1 MTPST
6 LRPRWTDIFIKR
18 PVVAVVLCVALLLIG
33 IRSAINLPVISFPVI
48 ESSSIAI
55 VTAYP
60 GASAETVQGFVTEPI
75 ERVASS
81 VPGLDY
87 VESLTTAGTSTV
99 TLWLRLNQDTTKV
112 LAELSTRLSQI
123 RFELPEG
130 TEDPSIEISR
140 ADTPYASFY
149 LGVLIPPTRTYA
161 EVSDIIQRDIL
172 PRLSALPNV
181 QRAMNYGL
189 PQAMRIWLDPWR
201 MAALSVDADDIYR
214 TLQRNNVIGTFGQAE
229 SSSQR
234 INLQT
239 NSEAKTPEDFAN
251 MLIRREGDTEVRLGD
266 VATVERGTME
276 VSRMARYNQDQVV
289 FIPVYP
295 EPGTSEILVGNL
307 VYEAVAQINETLP
320 PDLELTIPFD
330 NSRYMRDAVKEIFLT
345 LGETVFLVGLV
356 VFALMGSVRSA
367 TVPLLT
373 IPISILGAMAAMS
386 LMGFSLNLLTILAI
400 VLSVGLVVD
409 DAIVVVENVARN
421 LREGLSRREA
431 ALASSRRLLSPI
443 VAMTITLSVVYAPIG
458 FVSGLSGVLFRE
470 FAFTLAVA
478 VLISGFVA
486 MTLSPIMSAWVCPD
500 RGHETRM
507 SRWVNGRFEL
517 IASRYGALID
527 FSLRWRGQLITAG
540 LFFTILI
547 TPLYLFSLKEL
558 APIEDQ
564 SAINLVVDSA
574 PESSIGETLQGF
586 SDAVEVLIERPETT
600 YIWQALGPSGG
611 YGGHEFVPPGERELS
626 THLMLPMIRNDLA
639 QVPSVRAF
647 PATTPALPTA
657 GQFDV
662 EVVVTAS
669 DSAEEMRPYA
679 QAMVDAA
686 RSSGLFLYFE
696 TSLRMDLLS
705 VEYRLEKDRLADLGM
720 TLNDLTSQM
729 GLFVSE
735 GYVTRYDERG
745 RAYRVIPML
754 ERDLKASPE
763 TLLDTPVTLPSGER
777 VPFGTFATLERNTEP
792 RALTRFQQKGSFK
805 LFGGVI
811 PGYTKEQ
818 ALTYVEELAATT
830 LPPGYRLDYTG
841 ESREIRREGNTM
853 VGVLGASLVMV
864 FLVLA
869 LQFNSFRDPLII
881 LLGSAPLALFAAMV
895 ITFTGFTTI
904 NIYSQVGLITLV
916 GLISKNAILI
926 VEFANQAQM
935 EGLTKLE
942 AIRAGSM
949 NRLRPVLMTTGAT
962 VFGHF
967 PLVLVEGA
975 GAEARNS
982 IGFILVIGMMIGTLF
997 TLVLLPAIYALLA
1010 SDHPRET
1017 AGSEGDAVPE
1027 GADAGSQPGRMSD
1040 LTVST

>member
-1 MTPST
+1 M
-6 LRPRWTDIFIKR
+6 
-18 PVVAVVLCVALLLIG
+18 
-33 IRSAINLPVISFPVI
+33 
-48 ESSSIAI
+48 
-55 VTAYP
+55 
-60 GASAETVQGFVTEPI
+60 
-75 ERVASS
+75 
-81 VPGLDY
+81 PGLDY
-87 VESLTTAGTSTV
+87 VESVTTAGTSTV

-201 MAALSVDADDIYR
+201 MAALSVDANDIYR

-229 SSSQR
+229 SGSQR

-251 MLIRREGDTEVRLGD
+251 MLIRREGGTEVRLGD

-356 VFALMGSVRSA
+356 VIALMGSVRSA
-367 TVPLLT
+367 AVPLLT

-386 LMGFSLNLLTILAI
+386 LMGFSLNLLTILAV

-409 DAIVVVENVARN
+409 DAIVVVENVARH
-421 LREGLSRREA
+421 LREGMSRREA

-443 VAMTITLSVVYAPIG
+443 IAMTITLGVVYAPIG

-507 SRWVNGRFEL
+507 SRWVNDRFEL
-517 IASRYGALID
+517 IANRYGALID
-527 FSLRWRGQLITAG
+527 FSLRWRWQLISAG
-540 LFFTILI
+540 LFFTLLI

-586 SDAVEVLIERPETT
+586 SDAVEVLMERPETT

-669 DSAEEMRPYA
+669 DSAEDMRPYA

-686 RSSGLFLYFE
+686 RSAGLFLYFE

-705 VEYRLEKDRLADLGM
+705 VEYRLDKDRLADLGM

-935 EGLTKLE
+935 EGRTKLE
-942 AIRAGSM
+942 AIKAGSM

-1017 AGSEGDAVPE
+1017 AGSVDDAASG
-1027 GADAGSQPGRMSD
+1027 GATDGSQSGRISD

>member
-1 MTPST
+1 MNTAAI
-6 LRPRWTDIFIKR
+6 RPRWTDIFIRR
-18 PVVAVVLCVALLLIG
+18 PVVAVVLCVTLLLVG
-33 IRSAINLPVISFPVI
+33 IRSAVTLPVISFPVI

-60 GASAETVQGFVTEPI
+60 GASADTVQGFVTEPI

-87 VESLTTAGTSTV
+87 VESVTTAGVSTV

-130 TEDPSIEISR
+130 TEDPAIEISR

-161 EVSDIIQRDIL
+161 EVSDIIQREIL
-172 PRLSALPNV
+172 PRLSAIPNV
-181 QRAMNYGL
+181 QRAVNYGL
-189 PQAMRIWLDPWR
+189 PQAMRIWLNPWR
-201 MAALSVDADDIYR
+201 MAALDVDANDIYH

-229 SSSQR
+229 SLSQR

-239 NSEAKTPEDFAN
+239 NSEARSPEDFAN
-251 MLIRREGDTEVRLGD
+251 MLVRRETGAEVRLGD
-266 VATVERGTME
+266 VANVEVGTME
-276 VSRMARYNQDQVV
+276 VSRLSRYNQDQVV

-295 EPGTSEILVGNL
+295 EPGTSEILVGDRI
-307 VYEAVAQINETLP
+307 YETVAEINETLP

-330 NSRYMRDAVKEIFLT
+330 NSRYMREAVTEIFLT
-345 LGETVFLVGLV
+345 LGETVLLVGLV
-356 VFALMGSVRSA
+356 VIALMGSFRSA
-367 TVPLLT
+367 LVPLLT
-373 IPISILGAMAAMS
+373 IPISILGAAAAMS

-421 LREGLSRREA
+421 LREGMSRREA

-443 VAMTITLSVVYAPIG
+443 IAMTITLAVVYAPIG

-478 VLISGFVA
+478 VLISGLVA
-486 MTLSPIMSAWVCPD
+486 MTLSPLMSAYVCPD
-500 RGHETRM
+500 QGHETRM
-507 SRWVNGRFEL
+507 SLWVNRRFEL
-517 IASRYGALID
+517 IAKRYGALID
-527 FSLRWRGQLITAG
+527 FSLRWRWQLVIGGA
-540 LFFTILI
+540 FFTFLI
-547 TPLYLFSLKEL
+547 IPLYLFSLKEL

-564 SAINLVVDSA
+564 SAINLVVDAA
-574 PESSIGETLQGF
+574 PESSIDETLEGF
-586 SDAVEVLIERPETT
+586 TDAVGVLLERPETT
-600 YIWQALGPSGG
+600 YIWQAMGPSGG
-611 YGGHEFVPPGERELS
+611 YGGHEFVPPDEREMS
-626 THLMLPMIRNDLA
+626 THLMLPEIRNDLA
-639 QVPSVRAF
+639 KVPSVRAF

-657 GQFDV
+657 GQFDL
-662 EVVVTAS
+662 EVVVTSS
-669 DSAEEMRPYA
+669 DSADEMRGFALEMVDKA
-679 QAMVDAA
+679 QA
-686 RSSGLFLYFE
+686 SGLFLYFD
-696 TSLRMDLLS
+696 TSLRLDLLS
-705 VEYRLEKDRLADLGM
+705 VEYRLDKDKLADLGM
-720 TLNDLTSQM
+720 SLNDLTSQM
-729 GLFVSE
+729 SLFVSE

-754 ERDLKASPE
+754 ERELKASPE
-763 TLLDTPVTLPSGER
+763 ALLDTPITLPSGDR
-777 VPFGTFATLERNTEP
+777 VPFGAFATLERNTEP

-818 ALTYVEELAATT
+818 ALSAVEKIAAET
-830 LPPGYRLDYTG
+830 LPPGYILDYTG
-841 ESREIRREGNTM
+841 ESREIRREGSTM
-853 VGVLGASLVMV
+853 VNVLGASLVMV

-869 LQFNSFRDPLII
+869 LQFDSFRDPLII

-926 VEFANQAQM
+926 VEFANQAQL
-935 EGLTKLE
+935 EGMNKLD

-982 IGFILVIGMMIGTLF
+982 IGFILVIGMLIGTLF

-1010 SDHPRET
+1010 SDHPAEAEPGIQSET
-1017 AGSEGDAVPE
+1017 
-1027 GADAGSQPGRMSD
+1027 SD
-1040 LTVST
+1040 KALPAST

>member
-1 MTPST
+1 MTPPT

-87 VESLTTAGTSTV
+87 VESVTTAGTSTV

-229 SSSQR
+229 SGSQR

-356 VFALMGSVRSA
+356 VIALMGSVRSA
-367 TVPLLT
+367 AVPLLT

-386 LMGFSLNLLTILAI
+386 LMGFSLNLLTILAV

-443 VAMTITLSVVYAPIG
+443 IAMTITLGVVYAPIG

-507 SRWVNGRFEL
+507 SRWVNDRFEL
-517 IASRYGALID
+517 IANRYGALID
-527 FSLRWRGQLITAG
+527 FSLRWRWQLITAG
-540 LFFTILI
+540 LFFTLLI

-574 PESSIGETLQGF
+574 PESSIGETLHGF
-586 SDAVEVLIERPETT
+586 SDAVEVLMDRPETT

-669 DSAEEMRPYA
+669 DSAEDMRPYA

-686 RSSGLFLYFE
+686 RSAGLFLYFE

-705 VEYRLEKDRLADLGM
+705 VEYRLDKDRLADLGM

-745 RAYRVIPML
+745 RAYRVIPMV

-777 VPFGTFATLERNTEP
+777 VPFGTFATLERKTEP

-935 EGLTKLE
+935 EGRTKLE
-942 AIRAGSM
+942 AIKAGSM

-1017 AGSEGDAVPE
+1017 AGSEDDASS
-1027 GADAGSQPGRMSD
+1027 GSASEPSQSGRMSD

>member
-1 MTPST
+1 M
-6 LRPRWTDIFIKR
+6 
-18 PVVAVVLCVALLLIG
+18 VLCVALLLIG

-87 VESLTTAGTSTV
+87 VESVTTAGTSTV

-112 LAELSTRLSQI
+112 LSELSTRLSQI

-201 MAALSVDADDIYR
+201 MAALSVDANDIYQ

-229 SSSQR
+229 SRSRR

-239 NSEAKTPEDFAN
+239 NSEAKNPEDFAN
-251 MLIRREGDTEVRLGD
+251 MLIRREGGTEVRLGD

-356 VFALMGSVRSA
+356 VIALMGSVRSA
-367 TVPLLT
+367 AVPLLT

-386 LMGFSLNLLTILAI
+386 LMGFSLNLLTILAV

-409 DAIVVVENVARN
+409 DAIVVVENVARH
-421 LREGLSRREA
+421 LREGMSRREA

-443 VAMTITLSVVYAPIG
+443 IAMTITLGVVYAPIG

-507 SRWVNGRFEL
+507 SRWVNDRFEL
-517 IASRYGALID
+517 IANRYGALID
-527 FSLRWRGQLITAG
+527 FSLRWRWQLITAG
-540 LFFTILI
+540 LFFTLLI

-574 PESSIGETLQGF
+574 PESSIAETLQGF
-586 SDAVEVLIERPETT
+586 SDAVEVLMERPETT

-639 QVPSVRAF
+639 RVPSVRAF

-669 DSAEEMRPYA
+669 DSAEDMRPYA

-686 RSSGLFLYFE
+686 RSAGLFLYFE

-705 VEYRLEKDRLADLGM
+705 VEYRLDKDRLADLGM
-720 TLNDLTSQM
+720 TLTDLTSQI

-745 RAYRVIPML
+745 RAYRVIPMI

-818 ALTYVEELAATT
+818 ALTYVEELAATA

-853 VGVLGASLVMV
+853 LGVLGASLVMV

-926 VEFANQAQM
+926 VEFANQAQV

-942 AIRAGSM
+942 AIRTGSM

-1017 AGSEGDAVPE
+1017 AGSEDDASS
-1027 GADAGSQPGRMSD
+1027 GSASEPSQSGRMSD
-1040 LTVST
+1040 STVST

>member
-1 MTPST
+1 MTPPT

-87 VESLTTAGTSTV
+87 VESVTTAGTSTV

-201 MAALSVDADDIYR
+201 MAALSVDADDIHR

-229 SSSQR
+229 SGSQR

-251 MLIRREGDTEVRLGD
+251 MLIRREGGTEVRLGD

-356 VFALMGSVRSA
+356 VIALMGSVRSA
-367 TVPLLT
+367 VVPLLT

-386 LMGFSLNLLTILAI
+386 LMGFSLNLLTILAV

-443 VAMTITLSVVYAPIG
+443 IAMTITLGVVYAPIG

-507 SRWVNGRFEL
+507 SRWVNDRFEL
-517 IASRYGALID
+517 IANRYGALID
-527 FSLRWRGQLITAG
+527 FSLRWRWQLITAG
-540 LFFTILI
+540 LFFTLLI

-586 SDAVEVLIERPETT
+586 SDAVEVLMERPETT

-669 DSAEEMRPYA
+669 DSAEDMRPYA

-686 RSSGLFLYFE
+686 RSAGLFLYFE

-705 VEYRLEKDRLADLGM
+705 VEYRLDKDRLADLGM
-720 TLNDLTSQM
+720 TLTDLTSQM

-745 RAYRVIPML
+745 RAYRVIPMV

-864 FLVLA
+864 LLVLA

-935 EGLTKLE
+935 EGRTKLE
-942 AIRAGSM
+942 AIKAGSM

-982 IGFILVIGMMIGTLF
+982 IGFILVIGMLIGTLF
-997 TLVLLPAIYALLA
+997 TLALLPAIYALLA

-1017 AGSEGDAVPE
+1017 AGSEDDTASE
-1027 GADAGSQPGRMSD
+1027 GATDGSQSGRISD

>member
-1 MTPST
+1 VTPST

-87 VESLTTAGTSTV
+87 VESVTTAGTSTV

-201 MAALSVDADDIYR
+201 MTALSVDANDIYR

-229 SSSQR
+229 SGSQR

-251 MLIRREGDTEVRLGD
+251 MLIRREGGTEVRLGD

-356 VFALMGSVRSA
+356 VIALMGSVRSA
-367 TVPLLT
+367 AVPLLT

-386 LMGFSLNLLTILAI
+386 LMGFSLNLLTILAV

-421 LREGLSRREA
+421 LREGMSRREA

-443 VAMTITLSVVYAPIG
+443 IAMTITLGVVYAPIG

-507 SRWVNGRFEL
+507 SRWVNDRFEL
-517 IASRYGALID
+517 IANRYGALID
-527 FSLRWRGQLITAG
+527 FSLRWRWQLITAG
-540 LFFTILI
+540 LFFTLLI

-586 SDAVEVLIERPETT
+586 SDAVEVLMERPETT

-669 DSAEEMRPYA
+669 DSAEDMRPYA

-686 RSSGLFLYFE
+686 RSAGLFLYFE

-705 VEYRLEKDRLADLGM
+705 VEYRLDKDRLADLGM
-720 TLNDLTSQM
+720 TLTDLTSQM

-935 EGLTKLE
+935 EGRTKLE
-942 AIRAGSM
+942 AIKAGSM

-1017 AGSEGDAVPE
+1017 AGSEGDTASE
-1027 GADAGSQPGRMSD
+1027 GATDGSQSGRMSD

>member
-1 MTPST
+1 MKASAN
-6 LRPRWTDIFIKR
+6 RPRWTDIFIQR
-18 PVVAVVLCVALLLIG
+18 PVVAIVFCVALLLIG

-87 VESLTTAGTSTV
+87 VESVTTAGVSTV
-99 TLWLRLNQDTTKV
+99 TLWLKLNQDTTKV
-112 LAELSTRLSQI
+112 LAKLSTRLSQI

-161 EVSDIIQRDIL
+161 EVSDIIQREIL

-181 QRAMNYGL
+181 QRAVNYGL
-189 PQAMRIWLDPWR
+189 PQAMRIWLNPWR
-201 MAALSVDADDIYR
+201 MAALSVDADDIYS

-229 SSSQR
+229 SASQR

-239 NSEAKTPEDFAN
+239 NSEARSPEDFAN
-251 MLIRREGDTEVRLGD
+251 MLIRREGGAEIRLGD
-266 VATVERGTME
+266 VAEVEVGTME
-276 VSRMARYNQDQVV
+276 ISRMARYNQDRVV

-295 EPGTSEILVGNL
+295 EPGTSEILVGDL
-307 VYEAVAQINETLP
+307 MYEAVNEINETLP

-330 NSRYMRDAVKEIFLT
+330 NSRYMREAVTEIFLT

-356 VFALMGSVRSA
+356 VIALMGSVRSA
-367 TVPLLT
+367 IVPLLT
-373 IPISILGAMAAMS
+373 IPISILGAAAAMS

-421 LREGLSRREA
+421 LREGMSRPAA

-443 VAMTITLSVVYAPIG
+443 IAMTITLAAVYAPIG
-458 FVSGLSGVLFRE
+458 FLSGLSGVLFRE

-478 VLISGFVA
+478 VLISGLVA
-486 MTLSPIMSAWVCPD
+486 MTLSPLMSAYVCPD
-500 RGHETRM
+500 KGHETRI
-507 SRWVNGRFEL
+507 SRWVNKRFEL
-517 IASRYGALID
+517 IANRYGALID
-527 FSLRWRGQLITAG
+527 FSLHWRWQLVSGG
-540 LFFTILI
+540 LFFTLLI
-547 TPLYLFSLKEL
+547 TPLYFFSLKEL
-558 APIEDQ
+558 APVEDQ
-564 SAINLVVDSA
+564 SAINLVVEAA
-574 PESSIGETLQGF
+574 PESSIYETLDGF
-586 SDAVEVLIERPETT
+586 VDAVDVLLERPETT
-600 YIWQALGPSGG
+600 YIWQAMGPSGG

-626 THLMLPMIRNDLA
+626 THLMLPSIRNDLSR
-639 QVPSVRAF
+639 VPSVRAF

-662 EVVVTAS
+662 EVVVTS
-669 DSAEEMRPYA
+669 SESAGDMRPYA
-679 QAMVDAA
+679 QAMVDKAQ
-686 RSSGLFLYFE
+686 SSGLFLYFD
-696 TSLRMDLLS
+696 TSLRLDLLS
-705 VEYRLEKDRLADLGM
+705 VEYLLDKNRLSDLGM
-720 TLNDLTSQM
+720 TLSDLTSQM
-729 GLFVSE
+729 GLYVSE

-754 ERDLKASPE
+754 ERELKDSPE
-763 TLLDTPVTLPSGER
+763 TLLDTPISLPSGEQ
-777 VPFGTFATLERNTEP
+777 VPFGTFASLERSTAP

-818 ALTYVEELAATT
+818 ALTRVEEIAVET
-830 LPPGYRLDYTG
+830 LPPGYILDYTG

-853 VGVLGASLVMV
+853 IGVLGASLVMV

-869 LQFNSFRDPLII
+869 LQFDSFRDPLII

-935 EGLTKLE
+935 EGLNKLE
-942 AIRAGSM
+942 AIKAGSM

-982 IGFILVIGMMIGTLF
+982 IGFILVIGMLVGTLF
-997 TLVLLPAIYALLA
+997 TLVLLPALYALLA
-1010 SDHPRET
+1010 SDHPSEDRPTGDIPLQET
-1017 AGSEGDAVPE
+1017 QEPAAV
-1027 GADAGSQPGRMSD
+1027 
-1040 LTVST
+1040 

>member
-1 MTPST
+1 MTALT

-33 IRSAINLPVISFPVI
+33 IRSAINLPVISFPII

-87 VESLTTAGTSTV
+87 VESVTTAGISTV

-161 EVSDIIQRDIL
+161 EVTDIIQREIL

-181 QRAMNYGL
+181 QRAVNYGL

-201 MAALSVDADDIYR
+201 MAALSVDADDIYS

-251 MLIRREGDTEVRLGD
+251 MLIRREGNTEIRLGD

-276 VSRMARYNQDQVV
+276 VSRMARYNQNQVV
-289 FIPVYP
+289 FIPIYP
-295 EPGTSEILVGNL
+295 EPGTSEILVGDL
-307 VYEAVAQINETLP
+307 VYEAVEQINETLP
-320 PDLELTIPFD
+320 PDLELSIPFD
-330 NSRYMRDAVKEIFLT
+330 NSRYMREAVKEIFLT

-356 VFALMGSVRSA
+356 VVALMGSVRSA
-367 TVPLLT
+367 IVPLLT

-386 LMGFSLNLLTILAI
+386 LMGFSLNLLTILAV

-409 DAIVVVENVARN
+409 DAIVVVENVARH
-421 LREGLSRREA
+421 LRAGMSRRDA

-443 VAMTITLSVVYAPIG
+443 IAMTITLGVVYAPIG

-478 VLISGFVA
+478 VLISGLVA

-500 RGHETRM
+500 SGHETRM
-507 SRWVNGRFEL
+507 SRWVNSRFEQ
-517 IASRYGALID
+517 IAKRYGALID
-527 FSLRWRGQLITAG
+527 FSLRWRWQLITAG
-540 LFFTILI
+540 IFFTLLI

-574 PESSIGETLQGF
+574 PESSVEETLQGF
-586 SDAVEVLIERPETT
+586 TDAVDVLMERPETT
-600 YIWQALGPSGG
+600 YIWQAFGPSGG
-611 YGGHEFVPPGERELS
+611 YGGHEFVPPDERELS

-662 EVVVTAS
+662 EVVVTSS
-669 DSAEEMRPYA
+669 DSADDMRPYA
-679 QAMVDAA
+679 QAMVDKA
-686 RSSGLFLYFE
+686 RTAGLFLYFE
-696 TSLRMDLLS
+696 TSLRIDLLS
-705 VEYRLEKDRLADLGM
+705 VEYRLDKDRLADLGM

-763 TLLDTPVTLPSGER
+763 VLLDTPITLPTGEQ
-777 VPFGTFATLERNTEP
+777 VPFGTFAVLERNTEP

-818 ALTYVEELAATT
+818 ALSYVEELAAET

-935 EGLTKLE
+935 EGLSKLE
-942 AIRAGSM
+942 AIKAGSM

-1010 SDHPRET
+1010 SDHQSAEPDT
-1017 AGSEGDAVPE
+1017 GSLPAEDPTQPVP
-1027 GADAGSQPGRMSD
+1027 A
-1040 LTVST
+1040 

>member
-1 MTPST
+1 MTSPQN
-6 LRPRWTDIFIKR
+6 RPRWTDIFIER
-18 PVVAVVLCVALLLIG
+18 PVVAAVFCIALLLVG
-33 IRSAINLPVISFPVI
+33 IRSAITLPVISFPVI

-55 VTAYP
+55 STAYP
-60 GASAETVQGFVTEPI
+60 GASAEAVQGFVTEPI

-87 VESLTTAGTSTV
+87 VESVTTAGVSTV

-149 LGVLIPPTRTYA
+149 LGVQIPPTRTYA
-161 EVSDIIQRDIL
+161 EVSDIIQRAIL

-181 QRAMNYGL
+181 QRAVNYGL

-201 MAALSVDADDIYR
+201 MAALGVDTNDIQL
-214 TLQRNNVIGTFGQAE
+214 TLRRNNVIGTFGQAE
-229 SSSQR
+229 SGSQR

-239 NSEAKTPEDFAN
+239 DSEAKSPEDFAN
-251 MLIRREGDTEVRLGD
+251 MLIREERGMEVRLGD
-266 VATVERGTME
+266 IATVEVGTME
-276 VSRMARYNQDQVV
+276 VSRMARSDQDRVV

-295 EPGTSEILVGNL
+295 EPGTSEIAVGDL
-307 VYEAVAQINETLP
+307 LYEAVDDLNRTLP
-320 PDLELTIPFD
+320 PDLQLTIPFD
-330 NSRYMRDAVKEIFLT
+330 NSRYMRDAVSEIFLT
-345 LGETVFLVGLV
+345 LGETVLLVGLV
-356 VFALMGSVRSA
+356 VVALMGSVRSA
-367 TVPLLT
+367 FVPLLT
-373 IPISILGAMAAMS
+373 IPISILGTAAAMS
-386 LMGFSLNLLTILAI
+386 AMGFSLNLLTILAV

-421 LREGLSRREA
+421 LREGMSRRDA

-443 VAMTITLSVVYAPIG
+443 IAMTITLGVVYAPIG

-486 MTLSPIMSAWVCPD
+486 LTLSPIMSAWVCPD
-500 RGHETRM
+500 RGHETRIT
-507 SRWVNGRFEL
+507 RWVNRWFET
-517 IASRYGALID
+517 ISTRYGKLID
-527 FSLRWRGQLITAG
+527 FSLRWRAQLIAAG
-540 LFFTILI
+540 IFFTLLI
-547 TPLYLFSLKEL
+547 VPLYLFSLKEL
-558 APIEDQ
+558 APVEDQ
-564 SAINLVVDSA
+564 SAINLVVDAA
-574 PESSIGETLQGF
+574 PESSIEETLQGF
-586 SDAVEVLIERPETT
+586 SEALDVLLERPETT
-600 YIWQALGPSGG
+600 YIWQTFGPSGG
-611 YGGHEFVPPGERELS
+611 YGGHEFVPPDERALT
-626 THLMLPMIRNDLA
+626 THTLLPTIGAKLA
-639 QVPSVRAF
+639 TVPSVRAF
-647 PATTPALPTA
+647 PAMTPALPTA

-662 EVVVTAS
+662 EVVITSS
-669 DSAEEMRPYA
+669 DSTLKMRPYA
-679 QAMVDAA
+679 LDMVKQAQA
-686 RSSGLFLYFE
+686 SGLFLYVD
-696 TSLRMDLLS
+696 TSLRLDLLS
-705 VEYRLEKDRLADLGM
+705 VEYRLDKDRLADLGM
-720 TLNDLTSQM
+720 SLNDVTSQM
-729 GLFVSE
+729 SLFVSE

-754 ERDLKASPE
+754 KRNLKRSPE
-763 TLLDTPVTLPSGER
+763 TLLDTPITLPSGDQ
-777 VPFGTFATLERNTEP
+777 VPFGAFATLERNTTA

-818 ALTYVEELAATT
+818 ALSEIERIALDT
-830 LPPGYRLDYTG
+830 LPPGYVLDYTG

-869 LQFNSFRDPLII
+869 LQFDSFRDPLII

-926 VEFANQAQM
+926 VDFANQAQID
-935 EGLTKLE
+935 GLSKVA
-942 AIRAGSM
+942 AIKAASM
-949 NRLRPVLMTTGAT
+949 SRLRPVLMTTGAT

-967 PLVLVEGA
+967 PLVLVTGA

-982 IGFILVIGMMIGTLF
+982 IGFILVIGMFIGTLF
-997 TLVLLPAIYALLA
+997 TLVLLPAIYSLLA
-1010 SDHPRET
+1010 SDHHVT
-1017 AGSEGDAVPE
+1017 SQIDTTHGSMAT
-1027 GADAGSQPGRMSD
+1027 SD
-1040 LTVST
+1040 RPTR

>member
-1 MTPST
+1 MTT
-6 LRPRWTDIFIKR
+6 FANRPRWTDIFIRR
-18 PVVAVVLCVALLLIG
+18 PVVAIVLCVALLLIG
-33 IRSAINLPVISFPVI
+33 IRSAIHLPVISFPVI

-87 VESLTTAGTSTV
+87 VESVTTAGVSTV

-161 EVSDIIQRDIL
+161 EVSDIIQREIL

-181 QRAMNYGL
+181 QRAVNYGL
-189 PQAMRIWLDPWR
+189 PQAMRIWLNPWR
-201 MAALSVDADDIYR
+201 MAALGVDADDITS
-214 TLQRNNVIGTFGQAE
+214 TLRRNNVIGTFGQAE
-229 SSSQR
+229 SASQR

-239 NSEAKTPEDFAN
+239 NSEARSPEDFAN
-251 MLIRREGDTEVRLGD
+251 MLIRRENGAEIRLGD
-266 VATVERGTME
+266 VAEVEVGTME
-276 VSRMARYNQDQVV
+276 ISRIARYNQDRVV

-295 EPGTSEILVGNL
+295 EPGTSEILVGDL
-307 VYEAVAQINETLP
+307 VYEAVAEINDTLP

-330 NSRYMRDAVKEIFLT
+330 NSRYMREAVTEIFLT

-356 VFALMGSVRSA
+356 VIALMGSFRSA
-367 TVPLLT
+367 IVPLLT
-373 IPISILGAMAAMS
+373 IPISILGAAAAMS
-386 LMGFSLNLLTILAI
+386 VMGFSLNLLTILAI

-421 LREGLSRREA
+421 LREGMSRREA
-431 ALASSRRLLSPI
+431 ALTSSRRLLSPI
-443 VAMTITLSVVYAPIG
+443 IAMTVTLAAVYAPIG

-486 MTLSPIMSAWVCPD
+486 MTLSPLMSAYVCPD
-500 RGHETRM
+500 EGHETRM
-507 SRWVNGRFEL
+507 SRWVNRRFEL
-517 IASRYGALID
+517 IANRYGALID
-527 FSLRWRGQLITAG
+527 FSLRWRWQLVSGG
-540 LFFTILI
+540 LFFTLLI
-547 TPLYLFSLKEL
+547 PPLYLFSLKEL
-558 APIEDQ
+558 APVEDQ
-564 SAINLVVDSA
+564 SAINLVVDAA
-574 PESSIGETLQGF
+574 PESSIDETLQGF
-586 SDAVEVLIERPETT
+586 VDAVDVLLERPETT
-600 YIWQALGPSGG
+600 YIWQAMGPSGG

-626 THLMLPMIRNDLA
+626 THLMLPSIRSDLA
-639 QVPSVRAF
+639 RVPSVRAF

-662 EVVVTAS
+662 EVVISSS
-669 DSAEEMRPYA
+669 DSASTMRPYA
-679 QAMVDAA
+679 QAMVDKAQA
-686 RSSGLFLYFE
+686 SGLFLYFD
-696 TSLRMDLLS
+696 TSLRLDLLS
-705 VEYRLEKDRLADLGM
+705 AEYRLDKDRLSDLGM
-720 TLNDLTSQM
+720 SLDDLTSQM

-754 ERDLKASPE
+754 ERELKDSPE
-763 TLLDTPVTLPSGER
+763 ALLDTPITLPSGDQ
-777 VPFGTFATLERNTEP
+777 VPFGAFATLERNTAP

-811 PGYTKEQ
+811 PGYTKET
-818 ALTYVEELAATT
+818 ALARIEEIAAET
-830 LPPGYRLDYTG
+830 LPPGYALDYTG

-869 LQFNSFRDPLII
+869 LQFDSFRDPLII

-935 EGLTKLE
+935 EGLSKLE

-982 IGFILVIGMMIGTLF
+982 IGFILVIGMLIGTLF
-997 TLVLLPAIYALLA
+997 TLVLLPALYALLA
-1010 SDHPRET
+1010 SEHP
-1017 AGSEGDAVPE
+1017 SEDRPIDSAALEEPVGH
-1027 GADAGSQPGRMSD
+1027 GA
-1040 LTVST
+1040 T

>member
-1 MTPST
+1 MSA
-6 LRPRWTDIFIKR
+6 LHFRPRWTDIFINR
-18 PVVAVVLCVALLLIG
+18 PVVAAVMCVALLLIG
-33 IRSAINLPVISFPVI
+33 IRSAINLPVISFPII

-87 VESLTTAGTSTV
+87 VESVTAAGVSTV
-99 TLWLRLNQDTTKV
+99 TLWLQLNQDTTKV

-161 EVSDIIQRDIL
+161 EVTDIIQREIL

-181 QRAMNYGL
+181 QRAINYGL

-201 MAALSVDADDIYR
+201 MAALGVDTQDISG
-214 TLQRNNVIGTFGQAE
+214 TLQRNNVIGTFGQSE
-229 SSSQR
+229 SASQR

-239 NSEAKTPEDFAN
+239 NSEAKSPEDFAN
-251 MLIRREGDTEVRLGD
+251 MLIRRDEDVEIRLGD
-266 VATVERGTME
+266 VADIEVGTME
-276 VSRMARYNQDQVV
+276 ISRMARYNQDRVV
-289 FIPVYP
+289 FIPIYP

-307 VYEAVAQINETLP
+307 VYDAVDAINETLP

-330 NSRYMRDAVKEIFLT
+330 NSRYMRDAVTEIFIT

-356 VFALMGSVRSA
+356 VIALMGSMRSA
-367 TVPLLT
+367 LVPLLT
-373 IPISILGAMAAMS
+373 IPISILGAAAAMS
-386 LMGFSLNLLTILAI
+386 LMGFSLNLLTILAV

-421 LREGLSRREA
+421 LREGMTRREA

-443 VAMTITLSVVYAPIG
+443 IAMTVTLGVVYAPIG
-458 FVSGLSGVLFRE
+458 FLSGLSGVLFRE

-478 VLISGFVA
+478 VLISGLVA
-486 MTLSPIMSAWVCPD
+486 ITLSPIMSAWVCPD
-500 RGHETRM
+500 SGHQTRM
-507 SRWVNGRFEL
+507 STWVNHRFEV
-517 IASRYGALID
+517 ISQHYGKLID
-527 FSLRWRGQLITAG
+527 FSLRWRWQLITAG
-540 LFFTILI
+540 LFFTLLI
-547 TPLYLFSLKEL
+547 APLYWFSLKEL

-564 SAINLVVDSA
+564 SAINLVVDAA
-574 PESSIGETLQGF
+574 PESSIEETLSGF
-586 SDAVEVLIERPETT
+586 VDAVDVLLERPETT

-611 YGGHEFVPPGERELS
+611 YGGHEFVPPGERDVS
-626 THLMLPMIRNDLA
+626 THLMLPGIRTDLA
-639 QVPSVRAF
+639 RVPSIRAF

-662 EVVVTAS
+662 EVVVTS
-669 DSAEEMRPYA
+669 SESAKEMRRYALAMVEQA
-679 QAMVDAA
+679 QA
-686 RSSGLFLYFE
+686 SGMFLYFD
-696 TSLRMDLLS
+696 TSLRLDLLS
-705 VEYRLEKDRLADLGM
+705 VEYRLDKDRLADLGM
-720 TLNDLTSQM
+720 TLSDLTSQM

-735 GYVTRYDERG
+735 GYITRYDERG

-754 ERDLKASPE
+754 RSDLKASPE
-763 TLLDTPVTLPSGER
+763 ALLDTPITLPSGGQ
-777 VPFGTFATLERNTEP
+777 VPFGTFAALERNTEP

-818 ALTYVEELAATT
+818 ALAQVEALAAEI
-830 LPPGYRLDYTG
+830 LPPEYILDYTG

-869 LQFNSFRDPLII
+869 LQFDSFRDPLII

-935 EGLTKLE
+935 EGLNKLE
-942 AIRAGSM
+942 AIKAGSM

-982 IGFILVIGMMIGTLF
+982 IGFILVIGMLIGTLF

-1010 SDHPRET
+1010 SEHSSTESATDNTPAEK
-1017 AGSEGDAVPE
+1017 
-1027 GADAGSQPGRMSD
+1027 
-1040 LTVST
+1040 LTEPTPV

>member
-87 VESLTTAGTSTV
+87 VESVTTAGTSTV

-201 MAALSVDADDIYR
+201 MAALSVDANDIYR

-229 SSSQR
+229 SGSQR

-251 MLIRREGDTEVRLGD
+251 MLIRREGGTEVRLGD

-356 VFALMGSVRSA
+356 VIALMGSVRSA
-367 TVPLLT
+367 AVPLLT

-386 LMGFSLNLLTILAI
+386 LMGFSLNLLTILAV

-421 LREGLSRREA
+421 LREGMSRREA

-443 VAMTITLSVVYAPIG
+443 IAMTITLGVVYAPIG

-507 SRWVNGRFEL
+507 SRWVNDRFEL
-517 IASRYGALID
+517 IANRYGALID
-527 FSLRWRGQLITAG
+527 FSLRWRWQLITAG
-540 LFFTILI
+540 LFFTLLI

-586 SDAVEVLIERPETT
+586 SDAVEVLMERPETT

-669 DSAEEMRPYA
+669 DSAEDMRPYA

-686 RSSGLFLYFE
+686 RSAGLFLYFE

-705 VEYRLEKDRLADLGM
+705 VEYRLDKDRLADLGM

-935 EGLTKLE
+935 EGRTKLE
-942 AIRAGSM
+942 AIKAGSM

-1017 AGSEGDAVPE
+1017 AGSEDDTASE
-1027 GADAGSQPGRMSD
+1027 GATDGSQSGRISD

>member
-1 MTPST
+1 MTPSP

-87 VESLTTAGTSTV
+87 VESVTTAGTSTV

-229 SSSQR
+229 SGSQR

-251 MLIRREGDTEVRLGD
+251 MLIRREGGTEVRLGD

-289 FIPVYP
+289 FIPIYP

-356 VFALMGSVRSA
+356 VIALMGSFRSA
-367 TVPLLT
+367 AVPLLT

-386 LMGFSLNLLTILAI
+386 IMGFSLNLLTILAV

-421 LREGLSRREA
+421 LREGMSRQEA

-443 VAMTITLSVVYAPIG
+443 IAMTITLGVVYAPIG

-507 SRWVNGRFEL
+507 SRWVNRRFEL

-527 FSLRWRGQLITAG
+527 FSLHWRWQLISAG
-540 LFFTILI
+540 LFFTLLI
-547 TPLYLFSLKEL
+547 MPLYLFSLKEL

-564 SAINLVVDSA
+564 SAINMVVDSA

-586 SDAVEVLIERPETT
+586 SDAVEVLMERPETT

-669 DSAEEMRPYA
+669 DSAEDMRPYA
-679 QAMVDAA
+679 QAMVDATRRA
-686 RSSGLFLYFE
+686 GLFLYFE

-705 VEYRLEKDRLADLGM
+705 VEYRLDKDRLADLGM

-754 ERDLKASPE
+754 ERDLKTSPE

-830 LPPGYRLDYTG
+830 LPPGYSLDYTG

-926 VEFANQAQM
+926 VDFANQAQM

-942 AIRAGSM
+942 AIKAGSM

-1017 AGSEGDAVPE
+1017 AGS
-1027 GADAGSQPGRMSD
+1027 ADDTSSGRTTDSSQPDRMSD

>member
-87 VESLTTAGTSTV
+87 VESVTTAGTSTV

-201 MAALSVDADDIYR
+201 MAALSVDANDIYR

-229 SSSQR
+229 SGSQR

-251 MLIRREGDTEVRLGD
+251 MLIRREGGTEVRLGD

-356 VFALMGSVRSA
+356 VIALMGSVRSA
-367 TVPLLT
+367 AVPLLT

-386 LMGFSLNLLTILAI
+386 LMGFSLNLLTILAV

-409 DAIVVVENVARN
+409 DAIVVVENVARH
-421 LREGLSRREA
+421 LREGMSRREA

-443 VAMTITLSVVYAPIG
+443 IAMTITLGVVYAPIG

-507 SRWVNGRFEL
+507 SRWVNDRFEL
-517 IASRYGALID
+517 IANRYGALID
-527 FSLRWRGQLITAG
+527 FSLRWRWQLISAG
-540 LFFTILI
+540 LFFTLLI

-586 SDAVEVLIERPETT
+586 SDAVEVLMERPETT

-669 DSAEEMRPYA
+669 DSAEDMRPYA

-686 RSSGLFLYFE
+686 RSAGLFLYFE

-705 VEYRLEKDRLADLGM
+705 VEYRLDKDRLADLGM

-935 EGLTKLE
+935 EGRTKLE
-942 AIRAGSM
+942 AIKAGSM

-1017 AGSEGDAVPE
+1017 AGSEGDTASE
-1027 GADAGSQPGRMSD
+1027 GATDGSQSGRMSD

>member
-1 MTPST
+1 MTAFT
-6 LRPRWTDIFIKR
+6 LRPRWTDIFINR
-18 PVVAVVLCVALLLIG
+18 PVVAVVFCVALLLIG
-33 IRSAINLPVISFPVI
+33 IRSAINLPVISFPII

-87 VESLTTAGTSTV
+87 VESVTTAGVSTV

-161 EVSDIIQRDIL
+161 EVTDIIQREIL

-181 QRAMNYGL
+181 QRAVNYGL

-201 MAALSVDADDIYR
+201 MAALSVDADDIYS

-229 SSSQR
+229 SRSQR

-251 MLIRREGDTEVRLGD
+251 MLIRREGNTEIRLGD

-276 VSRMARYNQDQVV
+276 VSRMARYNQNQVV
-289 FIPVYP
+289 FIPIYP
-295 EPGTSEILVGNL
+295 EPGTSEILVGDL
-307 VYEAVAQINETLP
+307 VYEAVEQINETLP
-320 PDLELTIPFD
+320 SDLELSIPFD
-330 NSRYMRDAVKEIFLT
+330 NSRYMREAVKEIFLT

-356 VFALMGSVRSA
+356 VVALMGSVRSA
-367 TVPLLT
+367 IVPLLT

-386 LMGFSLNLLTILAI
+386 LMGFSLNLLTILAV

-409 DAIVVVENVARN
+409 DAIVVVENVARH
-421 LREGLSRREA
+421 LRAGMSRRDA

-443 VAMTITLSVVYAPIG
+443 IAMTITLGVVYAPIG

-478 VLISGFVA
+478 VLISGLVA

-500 RGHETRM
+500 SGHETRM
-507 SRWVNGRFEL
+507 SRWVNSRFEQ
-517 IASRYGALID
+517 IAKRYGALID
-527 FSLRWRGQLITAG
+527 FSLRWRWQLLTAG
-540 LFFTILI
+540 AFFTLLI
-547 TPLYLFSLKEL
+547 APLYLFSLKEL

-574 PESSIGETLQGF
+574 PESSVEETLQGF
-586 SDAVEVLIERPETT
+586 TDAVDVLMERPETT
-600 YIWQALGPSGG
+600 YIWQAFGPSGG
-611 YGGHEFVPPGERELS
+611 YGGHEFVPPDERNVS
-626 THLMLPMIRNDLA
+626 THLMLPGIRNDLA

-662 EVVVTAS
+662 EVVVTSS
-669 DSAEEMRPYA
+669 DSADDMRPYA
-679 QAMVDAA
+679 QAMVDKA
-686 RSSGLFLYFE
+686 RTAGLFLYFE

-705 VEYRLEKDRLADLGM
+705 VEYQLDKDRLADLGM
-720 TLNDLTSQM
+720 NLNDLTSQM

-763 TLLDTPVTLPSGER
+763 ALLDTPITLPTGEQ
-777 VPFGTFATLERNTEP
+777 VPFGTFAVLERNTEP

-818 ALTYVEELAATT
+818 ALSYVEELAEET
-830 LPPGYRLDYTG
+830 LPPSYRLDYTG

-935 EGLTKLE
+935 EGLSKLE
-942 AIRAGSM
+942 AIKAGSM

-982 IGFILVIGMMIGTLF
+982 IGFILVIGMLIGTLF

-1010 SDHPRET
+1010 SEHQSAEQAT
-1017 AGSEGDAVPE
+1017 GSAPAED
-1027 GADAGSQPGRMSD
+1027 SIQPIPA
-1040 LTVST
+1040 

>member
-18 PVVAVVLCVALLLIG
+18 PVVAVVLCMALLLIG

-87 VESLTTAGTSTV
+87 VESVTTAGTSTV

-201 MAALSVDADDIYR
+201 MAALNVDANDIYR

-229 SSSQR
+229 SGSQR

-251 MLIRREGDTEVRLGD
+251 MLIRREGGTEVRLGD

-356 VFALMGSVRSA
+356 VIALMGSVRSA
-367 TVPLLT
+367 AVPLLT

-386 LMGFSLNLLTILAI
+386 LMGFSLNLLTILAV

-409 DAIVVVENVARN
+409 DAIVVVENVARH
-421 LREGLSRREA
+421 LREGMSRREA

-443 VAMTITLSVVYAPIG
+443 IAMTITLGVVYAPIG

-507 SRWVNGRFEL
+507 SRWVNDRFEL
-517 IASRYGALID
+517 IANRYGALID
-527 FSLRWRGQLITAG
+527 FSLRWRWQLISAG
-540 LFFTILI
+540 LFFTLLI

-586 SDAVEVLIERPETT
+586 SDAVEVLMERPETT

-669 DSAEEMRPYA
+669 DSAEDMRPYA

-686 RSSGLFLYFE
+686 RSAGLFLYFE

-705 VEYRLEKDRLADLGM
+705 VEYRLDKDRLADLGM

-777 VPFGTFATLERNTEP
+777 VPFGTFATLERKTEP

-935 EGLTKLE
+935 EGRTKLE
-942 AIRAGSM
+942 AIKAGSM

-1017 AGSEGDAVPE
+1017 AGSEDDTASG
-1027 GADAGSQPGRMSD
+1027 GATDGSESGRMSD

>member
-1 MTPST
+1 MTT
-6 LRPRWTDIFIKR
+6 FANRPRWTDIFIRR
-18 PVVAVVLCVALLLIG
+18 PVVAIVLCVALLLIG
-33 IRSAINLPVISFPVI
+33 IRSAIHLPVISFPVI

-87 VESLTTAGTSTV
+87 VESVTTAGVSTV

-161 EVSDIIQRDIL
+161 EVSDIIQREIL

-181 QRAMNYGL
+181 QRAVNYGL
-189 PQAMRIWLDPWR
+189 PQAMRIWLNPWR
-201 MAALSVDADDIYR
+201 MAALGVDADDITS
-214 TLQRNNVIGTFGQAE
+214 TLRRNNVIGTFGQAE
-229 SSSQR
+229 SASQR

-239 NSEAKTPEDFAN
+239 NSEARSPEDFAN
-251 MLIRREGDTEVRLGD
+251 MLIRRENGAEIRLGD
-266 VATVERGTME
+266 VAEVEVGTME
-276 VSRMARYNQDQVV
+276 ISRIARYNQDRVV

-295 EPGTSEILVGNL
+295 EPGTSEILVGDL
-307 VYEAVAQINETLP
+307 VYKAVAGINDTLP

-330 NSRYMRDAVKEIFLT
+330 NSRYMREAVTEIFLT

-356 VFALMGSVRSA
+356 VIALMGSFRSA
-367 TVPLLT
+367 IVPLLT
-373 IPISILGAMAAMS
+373 IPISILGAAAAMS
-386 LMGFSLNLLTILAI
+386 VMGFSLNLLTILAI

-421 LREGLSRREA
+421 LREGMSRREA
-431 ALASSRRLLSPI
+431 ALTSSRRLLSPI
-443 VAMTITLSVVYAPIG
+443 IAMTVTLAAVYAPIG

-486 MTLSPIMSAWVCPD
+486 MTLSPLMSAYVCPD
-500 RGHETRM
+500 EGHETRM
-507 SRWVNGRFEL
+507 SRWVNRRFEL
-517 IASRYGALID
+517 IANRYGALID
-527 FSLRWRGQLITAG
+527 FSLRWRWQLVSGG
-540 LFFTILI
+540 LFFTLLI
-547 TPLYLFSLKEL
+547 PPLYLFSLKEL
-558 APIEDQ
+558 APVEDQ
-564 SAINLVVDSA
+564 SAINLVVDAA
-574 PESSIGETLQGF
+574 PESSIDETLQGF
-586 SDAVEVLIERPETT
+586 VDAVDVLLERPETT
-600 YIWQALGPSGG
+600 YIWQAMGPSGG

-626 THLMLPMIRNDLA
+626 THLMLPSIRSDLA
-639 QVPSVRAF
+639 RVPSVRAF

-662 EVVVTAS
+662 EVVISSS
-669 DSAEEMRPYA
+669 DSAATMRPYA
-679 QAMVDAA
+679 QAMVDKAQA
-686 RSSGLFLYFE
+686 SGLFLYFD
-696 TSLRMDLLS
+696 TSLRLDLLS
-705 VEYRLEKDRLADLGM
+705 AEYRLDKDRLSDLGM
-720 TLNDLTSQM
+720 SLDDLTSQM

-754 ERDLKASPE
+754 ERELKDSPE
-763 TLLDTPVTLPSGER
+763 ALLDTPITLPSGDQ
-777 VPFGTFATLERNTEP
+777 VPFGTFATLERNTAP

-811 PGYTKEQ
+811 PGYTKET
-818 ALTYVEELAATT
+818 ALARIEEIAAET
-830 LPPGYRLDYTG
+830 LPPGYVLDYTG

-869 LQFNSFRDPLII
+869 LQFDSFRDPLII

-935 EGLTKLE
+935 EGLSKLE

-982 IGFILVIGMMIGTLF
+982 IGFILVIGMLIGTLF
-997 TLVLLPAIYALLA
+997 TLVLLPALYALLA
-1010 SDHPRET
+1010 SEHP
-1017 AGSEGDAVPE
+1017 SEDRPIDSAALEEPVGH
-1027 GADAGSQPGRMSD
+1027 GA
-1040 LTVST
+1040 T

>member
-1 MTPST
+1 M
-6 LRPRWTDIFIKR
+6 
-18 PVVAVVLCVALLLIG
+18 ALLLIG

-87 VESLTTAGTSTV
+87 VESVTTAGASTV

-189 PQAMRIWLDPWR
+189 PQAMRIWLNPWR
-201 MAALSVDADDIYR
+201 MAALSVDADEIYR

-229 SSSQR
+229 SGSQR

-251 MLIRREGDTEVRLGD
+251 MLIRREGGTEVRLGD

-289 FIPVYP
+289 FIPIYP

-330 NSRYMRDAVKEIFLT
+330 NSRYMRDAVKEIFFT

-356 VFALMGSVRSA
+356 VIALMGSVRSA
-367 TVPLLT
+367 AVPLLT

-386 LMGFSLNLLTILAI
+386 IMGFSLNLLTILAV

-409 DAIVVVENVARN
+409 DAIVVVENVARH
-421 LREGLSRREA
+421 LREGMSRQEA

-443 VAMTITLSVVYAPIG
+443 IAMTITLGVVYAPIG
-458 FVSGLSGVLFRE
+458 FVSGLSGVLFKE

-527 FSLRWRGQLITAG
+527 FSLHWRWQLISAG
-540 LFFTILI
+540 LFFTLLI
-547 TPLYLFSLKEL
+547 MPLYLFSLKEL

-586 SDAVEVLIERPETT
+586 SDAVGVLMERPETT
-600 YIWQALGPSGG
+600 YIWQAFGPSGG

-657 GQFDV
+657 GQFDL

-669 DSAEEMRPYA
+669 DSAEDMRPYA

-686 RSSGLFLYFE
+686 RRAGLFLYFE

-705 VEYRLEKDRLADLGM
+705 VEYRLDKDRLADLGM
-720 TLNDLTSQM
+720 TLSDLTSQM
-729 GLFVSE
+729 GLFISE

-830 LPPGYRLDYTG
+830 LPPGYTLDYTG
-841 ESREIRREGNTM
+841 ESREIRREGSTM

-942 AIRAGSM
+942 AIKAGSM

-1017 AGSEGDAVPE
+1017 AGSGDDTSS
-1027 GADAGSQPGRMSD
+1027 GRTTDSSQPGRMSD

>member
-1 MTPST
+1 MTAFT
-6 LRPRWTDIFIKR
+6 LRPRWTDIFINR
-18 PVVAVVLCVALLLIG
+18 PVVAVVFCVALLLIG
-33 IRSAINLPVISFPVI
+33 IRSAINLPVISFPII

-87 VESLTTAGTSTV
+87 VESVTTAGVSTV

-161 EVSDIIQRDIL
+161 EVTDIIQREIL

-181 QRAMNYGL
+181 QRAVNYGL

-201 MAALSVDADDIYR
+201 MAALSVDADDIYS

-251 MLIRREGDTEVRLGD
+251 MLIRREGNTEIRLGD

-276 VSRMARYNQDQVV
+276 VSRMARYNQNQVV
-289 FIPVYP
+289 FIPIYP
-295 EPGTSEILVGNL
+295 EPGTSEILVGDL
-307 VYEAVAQINETLP
+307 VYDAVEQINETLP
-320 PDLELTIPFD
+320 PDLELSIPFD
-330 NSRYMRDAVKEIFLT
+330 NSRYMREAVKEIFLT

-356 VFALMGSVRSA
+356 VVALMGSVRSA
-367 TVPLLT
+367 IVPLLT

-386 LMGFSLNLLTILAI
+386 LMGFSLNLLTILAV

-409 DAIVVVENVARN
+409 DAIVVVENVARH
-421 LREGLSRREA
+421 LRAGMSRRDA

-443 VAMTITLSVVYAPIG
+443 IAMTITLGVVYAPIG

-478 VLISGFVA
+478 VLISGLVA

-500 RGHETRM
+500 SGHETRM
-507 SRWVNGRFEL
+507 SRWVNSRFEQ
-517 IASRYGALID
+517 IAKRYGALID
-527 FSLRWRGQLITAG
+527 FSLRWRWQLLTAG
-540 LFFTILI
+540 AFFTLLI
-547 TPLYLFSLKEL
+547 APLYLFSLKEL

-574 PESSIGETLQGF
+574 PESSVEETLQGF
-586 SDAVEVLIERPETT
+586 TDAVDVLMERPETT
-600 YIWQALGPSGG
+600 YIWQAFGPSGG
-611 YGGHEFVPPGERELS
+611 YGGHEFVPPDERDVS
-626 THLMLPMIRNDLA
+626 THLMLPGIRNDLA

-662 EVVVTAS
+662 EVVVTSS
-669 DSAEEMRPYA
+669 DSADDMRPYA
-679 QAMVDAA
+679 QAMVDKA
-686 RSSGLFLYFE
+686 RTAGLFLYFE

-705 VEYRLEKDRLADLGM
+705 VEYQLDKDRLADLGM
-720 TLNDLTSQM
+720 NLNDLTSQM

-763 TLLDTPVTLPSGER
+763 ALLDTPITLPTGEQ
-777 VPFGTFATLERNTEP
+777 VPFGTFAVLERNTEP

-818 ALTYVEELAATT
+818 ALSYVEELAEET
-830 LPPGYRLDYTG
+830 LPPSYRLDYTG

-935 EGLTKLE
+935 EGLSKLE
-942 AIRAGSM
+942 AIKAGSM

-982 IGFILVIGMMIGTLF
+982 IGFILVIGMLIGTLF

-1010 SDHPRET
+1010 SDHHSPEEATDNTLAEDPPRPIP
-1017 AGSEGDAVPE
+1017 A
-1027 GADAGSQPGRMSD
+1027 
-1040 LTVST
+1040 

>member
-1 MTPST
+1 VTPST

-87 VESLTTAGTSTV
+87 VESVTTAGTSTV

-201 MAALSVDADDIYR
+201 MAALSVDANDIYR

-229 SSSQR
+229 SGSQR

-251 MLIRREGDTEVRLGD
+251 MLIRRGGGTEVRLGD

-356 VFALMGSVRSA
+356 VIALMGSVRSA
-367 TVPLLT
+367 AVPLLT

-386 LMGFSLNLLTILAI
+386 LMGFSLNLLTILAV

-421 LREGLSRREA
+421 LREGMSRREA

-443 VAMTITLSVVYAPIG
+443 IAMTITLGVVYAPIG

-507 SRWVNGRFEL
+507 SRWVNDRFEL
-517 IASRYGALID
+517 IANRYGALID
-527 FSLRWRGQLITAG
+527 FSLRWRWQLITAG
-540 LFFTILI
+540 LFFTLLI

-586 SDAVEVLIERPETT
+586 SDAVEVLMERPETT

-669 DSAEEMRPYA
+669 DSAEDMRPYA
-679 QAMVDAA
+679 QAMVDTA
-686 RSSGLFLYFE
+686 RSAGLFLYFE

-705 VEYRLEKDRLADLGM
+705 VEYRLDKDRLADLGM
-720 TLNDLTSQM
+720 TLTDLTSQM

-935 EGLTKLE
+935 EGRTKLE
-942 AIRAGSM
+942 AIKAGSM

-1017 AGSEGDAVPE
+1017 AGSEGDTASE
-1027 GADAGSQPGRMSD
+1027 GATDGSQSGRMSD

>member
-229 SSSQR
+229 SGSQR

-251 MLIRREGDTEVRLGD
+251 MLIRREGSTEVRLGD

-356 VFALMGSVRSA
+356 VIALMGSVRSA
-367 TVPLLT
+367 AVPLLT

-386 LMGFSLNLLTILAI
+386 LMGFSLNLLTILAV

-421 LREGLSRREA
+421 LREGMSRREA

-443 VAMTITLSVVYAPIG
+443 IAMTITLGVVYAPIG

-527 FSLRWRGQLITAG
+527 FSLRWRWQLITAG

-547 TPLYLFSLKEL
+547 TPLYLLSLKEL

-586 SDAVEVLIERPETT
+586 SDAVEVLMERPETT

-669 DSAEEMRPYA
+669 DSAEDMRPYA

-686 RSSGLFLYFE
+686 RSAGLFLYFE

-705 VEYRLEKDRLADLGM
+705 VEYRLDKDRLADLGM

-1017 AGSEGDAVPE
+1017 AGSEDDTASGRATEP
-1027 GADAGSQPGRMSD
+1027 SQSGRMSD